1 MKTIDEVIYW
11 QENRKGLLTGLGTR
25 QEMEESI
32 LYYLKEYQKLLI
44 LMPNLVNAELENQKK
59 GKTIG

>member
-11 QENRKGLLTGLGTR
+11 YENRKGLLIGLGTK
-25 QEMEESI
+25 QEMEASI
-32 LYYLKEYQKLLI
+32 LYYLKEYRKI
-44 LMPNLVNAELENQKK
+44 LMLAPGLINKELENQKK

>member
-32 LYYLKEYQKLLI
+32 LYYLKEYQKLLK

>member
-11 QENRKGLLTGLGTR
+11 YENRKNLLIGLGAR
-25 QEMEESI
+25 QEMEDSI
-32 LYYLKEYQKLLI
+32 LYHLKEYRKLIMLF
-44 LMPNLVNAELENQKK
+44 PSLVNAELENQKK